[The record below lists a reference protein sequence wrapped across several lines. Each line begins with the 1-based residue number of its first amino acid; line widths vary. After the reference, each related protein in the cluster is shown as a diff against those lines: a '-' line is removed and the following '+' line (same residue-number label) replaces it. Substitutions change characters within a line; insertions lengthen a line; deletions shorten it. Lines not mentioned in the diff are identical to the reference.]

1 MFHTKVLAD
10 SICKGSRLVTFT
22 ATFPRS
28 ILTEFYTHAL
38 DPVCVRKNLSS
49 SRAIPTAKL
58 VDMIITEPFVPNFA
72 LNKPGM
78 QAGDPLEEHDKDAAE
93 AMWESHKL
101 TTLQV
106 VGDYQNMKVHKQYV
120 NRLLEPWVWCTA
132 IITATDWT
140 NFFAQRYHSKA
151 EPSFQKI
158 ARMMW
163 EAMEKSTPNEP
174 EKEYNPLSFE
184 FWHLPLCA
192 EKQDWQ
198 DILRYLSYEPVKSE
212 LTNNFKEVTEIAKKV
227 SAARCARVS
236 YLTHEGIR
244 DIEEDLKLF
253 EFLTTNNP
261 GHWSP
266 LEHQCTPAK
275 FEEMS
280 WKPEQLA
287 VHYKLGGNTFFLE
300 DRPVELQNLRVDGI
314 CIAPKRGELG
324 YVGAYRGWKP
334 FRHEFPAEIH
344 TTFTP
349 PDED

>member
-1 MFHTKVLAD
+1 MFHAEVLAD
-10 SICKGSRLVTFT
+10 SIYKGSRLVTFT

-49 SRAIPTAKL
+49 SRAIPTDRL
-58 VDMIITEPFVPNFA
+58 IDMVVTEPFIPNFA
-72 LNKPGM
+72 LNKKGM
-78 QAGDPLEEHDKDAAE
+78 QAGNPLEEKDLIDAE
-93 AMWESHKL
+93 AIWESHKI
-101 TTLQV
+101 TTVQV
-106 VGDYQNMKVHKQYV
+106 VKDYQDLKVHKQYV
-120 NRLLEPWVWCTA
+120 NRLMEPWMWCTA
-132 IITATDWT
+132 IITATDWA

-163 EAMEKSTPNEP
+163 EAMEKSTPLTKTS
-174 EKEYNPLSFE
+174 KEFGVDLLLQ
-184 FWHLPLCA
+184 WHLPLA
-192 EKQDWQ
+192 NDPQTEEEIMEYW
-198 DILRYLSYEPVKSE
+198 LSMARQESVIK
-212 LTNNFKEVTEIAKKV
+212 LFKKV

-236 YLTHEGIR
+236 YLTHEGKR
-244 DIEEDLKLF
+244 DIVEDLKLF
-253 EFLTTNNP
+253 EFLTTNDP

-280 WKPEQLA
+280 WKPSQLEIRLYDNQRQPYR
-287 VHYKLGGNTFFLE
+287 H
-300 DRPVELQNLRVDGI
+300 
-314 CIAPKRGELG
+314 IAPLEGEVG
-324 YVGAYRGWKP
+324 YCGAYKGWKP

-344 TTFTP
+344 TTFTA